1 MRDALVFFTGA
12 FLFKKGLIKK
22 IMNKKEIIEQLNLSN
37 HIEGG
42 YFAETYRS
50 LEQIRTDRNG
60 EQRQVLTSILYLLTD
75 DSPIDYFHKNQSD
88 IIHYFHGGSA
98 ITYFIIHPDGRL
110 EKQKLGFNLAQGEV
124 LQLIVKG
131 GCWKAAVLEE
141 GEYGLLG
148 EAVAPGFDYRDMQVA
163 NQSSFQEFPELQ
175 AEIKPYVKG

>member
-1 MRDALVFFTGA
+1 
-12 FLFKKGLIKK
+12 
-22 IMNKKEIIEQLNLSN
+22 MNKTEIIQQLNLSK

-50 LEQIRTDRNG
+50 LEEIRTNRQG
-60 EQRQVLTSILYLLTD
+60 EQRNLISSILYLLTD

-98 ITYFIIHPDGRL
+98 ITYLIIHPNGQL

-124 LQLIVKG
+124 LQLLVKG
-131 GCWKAAVLEE
+131 GCWKAAVLEA

-148 EAVAPGFDYRDMQVA
+148 EAVVPGFDYRDMQVTD
-163 NQSSFQEFPELQ
+163 QSLLKTFPELQ
-175 AEIKPYVKG
+175 AEIKPYIRG